1 MSSGN
6 AIVRRSVR
14 AAGQPLGRPQA
25 GPAPSGGSGARQ
37 RRSVGVN
44 GTAAGPPQGRPNP
57 LGGQRPAKRRSVG
70 ARHLQR
76 GAALLLA
83 MLVVTLVATL
93 TSAALWQQWR
103 ATTIEAA
110 ERQRAQAG
118 WILTGS
124 LDWARLILR
133 EDARGN
139 RNSGNADHLG
149 EPWATPLEEAR
160 MSSFLAADKN
170 NNIEN
175 TLQSFLSGE
184 IVDMQ
189 SRINFMNVVVVRQN
203 DQGTEIRAEVSEP
216 DRDTLMRLYQALGLP
231 ESELSAAINEL
242 VRTRNLAAS
251 DPLPSA
257 SALVPIKFAQLG
269 WLGISQA
276 SLAALEPHLSVLPTR
291 TTLNL
296 NTASLQALSA
306 SIPGLDAARAQRL
319 VSERGLNPFKTV
331 AKAAQLLD
339 DGAVQLSDL
348 HHGTRSQFFE
358 IRGRLRLDNTVIE
371 ERSLVER
378 QDLNVSVRWRE
389 RLAAR

>member
-1 MSSGN
+1 MTTP
-6 AIVRRSVR
+6 IR
-14 AAGQPLGRPQA
+14 
-25 GPAPSGGSGARQ
+25 
-37 RRSVGVN
+37 
-44 GTAAGPPQGRPNP
+44 
-57 LGGQRPAKRRSVG
+57 RRSVG
-70 ARHLQR
+70 APSSQK

-93 TSAALWQQWR
+93 ASAALWQQWR

-118 WILTGS
+118 WILTGA

-160 MSSFLAADKN
+160 LSSFLAADKN
-170 NNIEN
+170 NN
-175 TLQSFLSGE
+175 TDDMLQAFLSGE
-184 IVDMQ
+184 MIDLQ
-189 SRINFMNVVVVRQN
+189 SRINFMNVVRQSG
-203 DQGTEIRAEVSEP
+203 QGAQAKAEVSEP
-216 DRDTLMRLYQALGLP
+216 DRDTLVRLYQALGLP
-231 ESELSAAINEL
+231 EGELNAAIDEL
-242 VRTRNLAAS
+242 VRTSNLAAS
-251 DPLPSA
+251 DPLPSP

-269 WLGISQA
+269 WLGIGAA
-276 SLAALEPHLSVLPTR
+276 SLAALEPHLTVLPTR

-296 NTASLQALSA
+296 NTASLQALTA
-306 SIPGLDAARAQRL
+306 GIPGLDPARAQRL
-319 VSERGLNPFKTV
+319 VSERARNPFKTL
-331 AKAAQLLD
+331 AEAARLLG

-358 IRGRLRLDNTVIE
+358 VRGRLRLDSTVIE